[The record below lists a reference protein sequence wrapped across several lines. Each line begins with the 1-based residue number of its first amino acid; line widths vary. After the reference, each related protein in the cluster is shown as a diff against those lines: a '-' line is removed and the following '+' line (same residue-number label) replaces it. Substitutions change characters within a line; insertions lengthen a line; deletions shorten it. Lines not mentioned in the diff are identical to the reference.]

1 MTTTR
6 ADLLRTIS
14 ETDYQAQITDLARY
28 YHWRVYR
35 THDSRH
41 SPAGYP
47 DLSMTHGRRHVYA
60 EIKAEKGKLTPE
72 QRAWLVA
79 LYEAGHEVFVWR
91 PSSWPQVVDVL
102 SGVYVT
108 SRSDR

>member
-1 MTTTR
+1 MTS
-6 ADLLRTIS
+6 ASWKRTERDIA
-14 ETDYQAQITDLARY
+14 EKDYAQQVYDLARY
-28 YHWRVYR
+28 YHWRCYH

-47 DLSMTHGRRHVYA
+47 DLSMVHGRRHVYA
-60 EIKAEKGKLTPE
+60 EIKAEKGKLAPE

-91 PSSWPQVVDVL
+91 PSYWWQVADVL

-108 SRSDR
+108 SR

>member
-1 MTTTR
+1 MAITR
-6 ADLLRTIS
+6 AVLLRAIS
-14 ETDYQAQITDLARY
+14 EVGYAQQVYDLARY

-47 DLSMTHGRRHVYA
+47 DLSMVHGRRHVYA

-79 LYEAGHEVFVWR
+79 LHEAGHEVMVWR
-91 PSSWPQVVDVL
+91 PSSWSLVVDVL
-102 SGVYVT
+102 SGAYVGFVV
-108 SRSDR
+108 